1 MNVHPTLSARDRF
14 VEQMGLL
21 SQEDGGPR
29 IAGRIFGL
37 LLIEGR
43 PMTLHEIATRL
54 RISKASASTN
64 ARLLASRNIL
74 RRRTRPGERQDYY
87 ELESNNEFRV
97 LDAIGNKLS
106 RSAALIDEVAEDV
119 SSEDAAAG
127 ERVRQLAEFYRQ
139 SASFVAAWSRRF
151 KDA

>member
-1 MNVHPTLSARDRF
+1 MNVHPRLSARDRF

-43 PMTLHEIATRL
+43 PMTLQEIATRL

-64 ARLLASRNIL
+64 ARLLASRNIV
-74 RRRTRPGERQDYY
+74 RRRARPGERQDYY

-97 LDAIGNKLS
+97 LDAIGSKLS
-106 RSAALIDEVAEDV
+106 RSAALIDEVSEDV
-119 SSEDAAAG
+119 ADEDAAAG
-127 ERVRQLAEFYRQ
+127 ERVRKLAEFYRQ

-151 KDA
+151 KDV